1 MPLSVDESGHV
12 LAFVLGPLLVVS
24 LFMTLIYAVYYGDGR
39 IPRLLSRVRNLHFL
53 HESDVTFA
61 RFDNSSRAPDTHSVA
76 ETVDLHFGTDQSI
89 ENLNSQAF
97 NNPMFDA
104 SLRHRQGGSAKSKAD

>member
-24 LFMTLIYAVYYGDGR
+24 LFMTLIYAVYYDDKH
-39 IPRLLSRVRNLHFL
+39 IPRLLSRARNLRFAN
-53 HESDVTFA
+53 ESDVNFA
-61 RFDNSSRAPDTHSVA
+61 RFDNSSRAADTHSVA

-104 SLRHRQGGSAKSKAD
+104 SPRHRPGEATEPKTD